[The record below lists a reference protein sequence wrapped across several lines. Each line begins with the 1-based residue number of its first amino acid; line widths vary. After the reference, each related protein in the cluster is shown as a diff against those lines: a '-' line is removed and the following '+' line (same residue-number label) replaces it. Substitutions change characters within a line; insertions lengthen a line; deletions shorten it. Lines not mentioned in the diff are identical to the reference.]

1 MRGESGGAS
10 AASVMALILPMPA
23 SGLGYPA
30 PMHEPLGHRALRGL
44 YSLVIRLALPVSLY
58 YLIWRGLRQS
68 EYFDRWSERFA
79 LYRGAPI
86 ADCLWLHAVSVG
98 EVNAAIPLVEALRA
112 RHPGR
117 ALLVTTTTPTGSARV
132 RALWGEAVLHVY
144 LPYDLPGAVRN
155 FLEHFRPAIALVM
168 ETEIWP
174 NLFAELQRRGV
185 PAIIANARLS
195 ERSLKAYR
203 PIAPLVRVTMAT
215 IDHVAAQS
223 EADAARYRKLG
234 APAERVHATGNLK
247 YDLPL
252 AEHLPEQARG
262 WRAQWGAQRPVW
274 IAASTHPDEEAAM
287 LQAHRAVLASYPDAL
302 LLWAP
307 RHPER
312 FAAVAAASARAGL
325 RVATR
330 RGDGQPARD
339 SEVFVIDT
347 LGELM
352 AFYAAADVAFV
363 GGSLQEVGGHNL
375 LEPAALGVPALV
387 GPHTFNFQEVTELL
401 LATGAVQRIADA
413 ESLGATLCEWLRQ
426 PEERARRGEA
436 GRLRIGKERG
446 ALARTLTL
454 DRGMP
459 GVLLAVD
466 VFQRGVGVGDQ
477 VAVHQLQVGRF
488 EDAGGLAQAQQ
499 IHQVGMARTRVFAL
513 GQEQLSA
520 A

>member
-1 MRGESGGAS
+1 
-10 AASVMALILPMPA
+10 
-23 SGLGYPA
+23 
-30 PMHEPLGHRALRGL
+30 MHEPLGHRALRAL
-44 YSLVIRLALPVSLY
+44 YSLVIRIALPLSLY

-79 LYRGAPI
+79 LYRGEPT

-98 EVNAAIPLVEALRA
+98 EVNAAIPLVEALRS

-117 ALLVTTTTPTGSARV
+117 PLLVTTTTPTGSARV
-132 RALWGEAVLHVY
+132 RALWGDSVLHVY

-155 FLEHFRPAIALVM
+155 FLEHFHPAIALVM

-203 PIAPLVRVTMAT
+203 PIAPLVRITMAT

-223 EADAARYRKLG
+223 QADAARYRKLG

-252 AEHLPEQARG
+252 APDLPEQARQ
-262 WRAQWGAQRPVW
+262 WRAQWGAARPVW
-274 IAASTHPDEEAAM
+274 IAASTHPEEEAAV
-287 LQAHRAVLASYPDAL
+287 LQAHRAVLANFPGAM

-312 FAAVAAASARAGL
+312 FSAAASASARAGF

-330 RGDGQPARD
+330 RSDELPGYD

-352 AFYAAADVAFV
+352 AFYAAGDVAFV

-375 LEPAALGVPALV
+375 LEPAALGLPALV
-387 GPHTFNFQEVTELL
+387 GPHTFNFTEITQLL
-401 LATGAVQRIADA
+401 LDTGTVQRIADGA
-413 ESLGATLCEWLRQ
+413 GLGEKLCELLRQ
-426 PEERARRGEA
+426 PEERKRRGEA
-436 GRLRIGKERG
+436 GRLRIEQERG
-446 ALARTLTL
+446 ALARTLQLVESCL
-454 DRGMP
+454 DYSASRST
-459 GVLLAVD
+459 AS
-466 VFQRGVGVGDQ
+466 
-477 VAVHQLQVGRF
+477 
-488 EDAGGLAQAQQ
+488 
-499 IHQVGMARTRVFAL
+499 
-513 GQEQLSA
+513 SA
-520 A
+520 ASASATR

>member
-1 MRGESGGAS
+1 
-10 AASVMALILPMPA
+10 
-23 SGLGYPA
+23 
-30 PMHEPLGHRALRGL
+30 MHEPLGHRALRGL
-44 YSLVIRLALPVSLY
+44 YSLVIRLALPASLY
-58 YLIWRGLRQS
+58 YLVWRGLRQK

-86 ADCLWLHAVSVG
+86 GDCLWLHAVSVG
-98 EVNAAIPLVEALRA
+98 EVNAAIGLVDALRA

-117 ALLVTTTTPTGSARV
+117 PLLITTTTPTGSARV
-132 RALWGEAVLHVY
+132 RAVWGQAVRHVY

-155 FLEHFRPAIALVM
+155 FLDHFRPAIALVM

-195 ERSLKAYR
+195 ERSLRAYR
-203 PIAPLVRVTMAT
+203 PIGPLVRITMAT
-215 IDHVAAQS
+215 IDCVAAQS
-223 EADAARYRKLG
+223 DADAERYLKLG
-234 APAERVHATGNLK
+234 APAGRVHRTGNLK

-252 AEHLPEQARG
+252 PEHLAVQALE
-262 WRAQWGAQRPVW
+262 WRARWGRRPVW
-274 IAASTHPDEEAAM
+274 IAASTHADEEAAV
-287 LQAHRAVLASYPDAL
+287 LQAQRAVAARFPDAL

-312 FAAVAAASARAGL
+312 FAPVAAACVRAGL

-330 RGDGQPARD
+330 RGEGQPAPD
-339 SEVFVIDT
+339 SEVFVVDT

-401 LATGAVQRIADA
+401 LATGAVQRIGDA
-413 ESLGATLCEWLRQ
+413 GELGGKLCELLSQ
-426 PEERARRGEA
+426 PDERVRRGEA
-436 GRLRIGKERG
+436 GRLRIEVERG
-446 ALARTLTL
+446 ALAHTLQLVESCL
-454 DRGMP
+454 DYSRST
-459 GVLLAVD
+459 VS
-466 VFQRGVGVGDQ
+466 
-477 VAVHQLQVGRF
+477 
-488 EDAGGLAQAQQ
+488 
-499 IHQVGMARTRVFAL
+499 
-513 GQEQLSA
+513 SA
-520 A
+520 ASASETR